1 METKKFTTNDKIK
14 NTVFQHKMK
23 INKENRSKI
32 KKQIPCMIWFTG
44 LSGAGKSTLAD
55 VLEQKLNKL
64 GKHTCSLD
72 GDNLR
77 HTLNEDLGFSDR
89 DRNENIRRIGHV
101 GKLMVDAGLIVIS
114 SFISPFK
121 EQRNNTRKLFDEK
134 EFIQVFLNT
143 PIDIC
148 EKRDPKGLYKKARAG
163 LLKDFT
169 GIDSAYE
176 IPENSEIVLDGSH
189 VSPDEN
195 SEKIIKY
202 LIENDIIEHE

>member
-1 METKKFTTNDKIK
+1 METKKFTKNDKIK
-14 NTVFQHKMK
+14 NKVFQHKMK
-23 INKENRSKI
+23 INKEHRSKI

-55 VLEQKLNKL
+55 TLEQKLNKL
-64 GKHTCSLD
+64 GKHTFSLD

-101 GKLMVDAGLIVIS
+101 GKLMVEAGLIVIA

-121 EQRNNTRKLFDEK
+121 NQRDNSRKLFDK
-134 EFIQVFLNT
+134 NEFVEVYLNT

-163 LLKDFT
+163 LIKDFT
-169 GIDSAYE
+169 GIDSVYE
-176 IPENSEIVLDGSH
+176 KPENSEIVLDGSKK
-189 VSPDEN
+189 SPEEL
-195 SEKIIKY
+195 SEEVIKY
-202 LIENDIIEHE
+202 LFAHKII